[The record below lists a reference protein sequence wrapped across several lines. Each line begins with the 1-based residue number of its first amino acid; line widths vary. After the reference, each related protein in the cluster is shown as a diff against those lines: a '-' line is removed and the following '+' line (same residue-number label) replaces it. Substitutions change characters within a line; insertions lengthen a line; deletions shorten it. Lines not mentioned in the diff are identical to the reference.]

1 MSQEPP
7 QKFSA
12 IYFTLWEFHEPNGKM
27 YKTNDIS
34 QKSVGQ
40 LNFHTCKNSTKIIIK
55 FYTLQGEQ
63 CKKSHK
69 IWTVFELVMNFLI
82 WKKNKKCE
90 KQCATVPQ
98 TSTACQKRKMKIKSQ
113 FWKIISTFIH
123 VLRMFIIKIQH
134 EQIII
139 KFNNP
144 YTVGKISQHTSWI
157 ST

>member
-1 MSQEPP
+1 MHKNDLSQTSLS
-7 QKFSA
+7 QT
-12 IYFTLWEFHEPNGKM
+12 YFLPST
-27 YKTNDIS
+27 
-34 QKSVGQ
+34 
-40 LNFHTCKNSTKIIIK
+40 TCKFMSIKIYREFGIHRKNPHIFWII
-55 FYTLQGEQ
+55 
-63 CKKSHK
+63 
-69 IWTVFELVMNFLI
+69 FELVMNFLI

-144 YTVGKISQHTSWI
+144 YTVGKISQRTTRI
-157 ST
+157 RP